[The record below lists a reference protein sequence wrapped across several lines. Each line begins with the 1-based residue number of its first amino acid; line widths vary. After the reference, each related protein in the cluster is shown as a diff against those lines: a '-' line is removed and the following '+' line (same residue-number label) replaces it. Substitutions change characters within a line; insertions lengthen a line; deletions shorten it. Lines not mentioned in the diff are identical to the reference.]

1 MLHTQRRSIIMPR
14 LFHRILSFAVEGEI
28 YDQETKP
35 EDIIKN
41 YLFRFKDYNDGRD
54 KSFLELEHKDVRGRI
69 VKFSSRPKVSKAR
82 KPDTEFFVI

>member
-1 MLHTQRRSIIMPR
+1 MPR
-14 LFHRILSFAVEGEI
+14 IFHRILSFEIEGEI

-41 YLFRFKDYNDGRD
+41 YIFHFKDYNDGRD
-54 KSFLELEHKDVRGRI
+54 KSFLVMDHKDHRGKI
-69 VKFSSRPKVSKAR
+69 VKFTSRPKISKAK